1 MLLPHLRYH
10 AKFGHSRSDD
20 TSVIMDI
27 CHKILTPTARFSR
40 SLKVTGTDTYR
51 SPTYCSADHR
61 LCGSGELGGLCC
73 TKAERLCLMCTVV
86 ASSEAMRGFLTAHR
100 IKNEHLSFLL
110 FHYKTLTSI
119 TCKCLL
125 HTIHCVIGCVK

>member
-27 CHKILTPTARFSR
+27 CHKILTPPARFSR
-40 SLKVTGTDTYR
+40 SLKVTGTDTDR
-51 SPTYCSADHR
+51 SATYCSADHR
-61 LCGSGELGGLCC
+61 LCGSGKFGGLLHEGGEIVFDVHGCRVLRDH
-73 TKAERLCLMCTVV
+73 AGFSN
-86 ASSEAMRGFLTAHR
+86 SSSN
-100 IKNEHLSFLL
+100 KNEHLSFLL
-110 FHYKTLTSI
+110 FYYKTLTSI